1 MTLEI
6 KKKGWGEVNRFV
18 ENKNTYCFLT
28 QFNSSKHNFVSLF
41 NNKFGSLNIFSNKKI
56 FISNFWNF
64 LFHAIKIYYPC
75 ISPSHCQKCS
85 NPLSWKT
92 PPAANIYLKR

>member
-6 KKKGWGEVNRFV
+6 KKKGWGEVNRVV

-41 NNKFGSLNIFSNKKI
+41 NNKFGSLNIFSNKK
-56 FISNFWNF
+56 
-64 LFHAIKIYYPC
+64 
-75 ISPSHCQKCS
+75 
-85 NPLSWKT
+85 
-92 PPAANIYLKR
+92 NIYFKFLEFPISRN